1 MAFLGG
7 DDVAS
12 VVNTIGLIGLEGYP
26 IKVQVKVIPGP
37 TTMNIVGLGDQ
48 AVKEAKDRVE
58 AALDQIDCIFPKK
71 KIIVNLSPSDT
82 KKSGTYFDLPMI
94 IGLLLESEQLVPKD
108 WSLDQMVFLGEV
120 GLTGEL
126 VHFKGVI
133 PMMVEAKRRGLTKV
147 VLPYESYY
155 EAVKIEGLD
164 IFAFKTLNEV
174 VMWLEQRTR
183 YQPPNEME
191 NAPTNTETHV
201 DFKDVKGHR
210 YIMPYILAA
219 AAGAHNV
226 LLIGPPGCGKSMIAK
241 RIPSILP
248 DLTDEEATE
257 VLAIHSVA
265 GNAPYSTSKLT
276 RPFRAPHYNTSP
288 NAIIGGGIHAMPG
301 EISMAHNGV
310 LFLDELPE
318 FSRQTIDALRQPLED
333 RLVTVARVRQTNTF
347 PASFMLVGAMNPCKC
362 GHFGSGNCKCTPT
375 DVHKYR
381 NRISGPILDR
391 MDIQKYLSKVD
402 VMSKEPP
409 QNDYTSSIMKQK
421 VIEARAIQ
429 TERFKK
435 LKGIR
440 TNSQMDTKLIE
451 SFCKLDSECQAYL
464 NRVYK
469 RTQFSARTYNK
480 IMNLSRTFAD
490 LDGVS
495 EIRLSDITAAFMGR
509 DLEKEDELSIAR

>member
-1 MAFLGG
+1 MANVGG
-7 DDVAS
+7 EYVAS
-12 VVNTIGLIGLEGYP
+12 VVNSIGLAGLEGYP

-48 AVKEAKDRVE
+48 AVKEAKDRIE
-58 AALDQIDCIFPKK
+58 AAFDQIDCIFPKK
-71 KIIVNLSPSDT
+71 KIIVNLSPSDI

-94 IGLLLESEQLVPKD
+94 IALLLESEQLIPKD
-108 WSLDQMVFLGEV
+108 RPLDQMVFLGEV

-133 PMMVEAKRRGLTKV
+133 PMMIEAKRRGLTMV

-155 EAVKIEGLD
+155 EAIKIEGMK
-164 IFAFKTLNEV
+164 IFAFKTLKEV
-174 VMWLEQRTR
+174 VMWLEQRMHYTS
-183 YQPPNEME
+183 PVESENTLIKAEMK
-191 NAPTNTETHV
+191 V

-210 YIMPYILAA
+210 YIMPYIMAA

-265 GNAPYSTSKLT
+265 GNTLYNTSKLT

-288 NAIIGGGIHAMPG
+288 NAIIGGGINAMPG
-301 EISMAHNGV
+301 EISLAHNGV

-333 RLVTVARVRQTNTF
+333 RVVTVARVRQTNTF
-347 PASFMLVGAMNPCKC
+347 PANFMLVGAMNPCKC
-362 GHFGSGNCKCTPT
+362 GHYGTGHCKCTPN
-375 DVHKYR
+375 DVHKYKH
-381 NRISGPILDR
+381 RISGPIFDR

-402 VMSKEPP
+402 VMAKTLE
-409 QNDYTSSIMKQK
+409 QHEYTSASMKQK
-421 VIEARAIQ
+421 VVEARMIQ
-429 TERFKK
+429 THRFKNH
-435 LKGIR
+435 KGIR
-440 TNSQMDTKLIE
+440 TNSQMDTKLTE
-451 SFCKLDSECQAYL
+451 TYCKVDTECQAYL
-464 NRVYK
+464 DSVYRK
-469 RTQFSARTYNK
+469 TQFSARTYNK

-490 LDGVS
+490 LDGAPQ
-495 EIRLSDITAAFMGR
+495 IRLADITAALMGR
-509 DLEKEDELSIAR
+509 DLEKEDAFSFV